1 MLLEY
6 CDEKE
11 VCLANTWHR
20 KNARYL
26 TFSAG
31 ANETEIDFVL
41 VSKENRKYL
50 RDVKVIPWELQH
62 RLLVVDV
69 DKRKQEKVMKKES
82 VIKEEF
88 GS

>member
-1 MLLEY
+1 
-6 CDEKE
+6 
-11 VCLANTWHR
+11 
-20 KNARYL
+20 
-26 TFSAG
+26 
-31 ANETEIDFVL
+31 

-50 RDVKVIPWELQH
+50 RDVKVIPWELHH